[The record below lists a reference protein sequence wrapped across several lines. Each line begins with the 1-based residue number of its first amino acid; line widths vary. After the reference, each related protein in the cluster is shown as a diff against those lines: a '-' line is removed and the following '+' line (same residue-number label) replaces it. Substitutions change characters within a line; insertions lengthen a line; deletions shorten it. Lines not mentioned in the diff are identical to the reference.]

1 MQVTGVDPR
10 LHLGVRGRPP
20 SFVVTAAGRNLAR
33 APPLP
38 PQGHAR
44 PRRHDDPACQPPT
57 GHTWLP
63 CPPLASAPTHA
74 SLSTLPW
81 ACCPD
86 TTLLSSAVLSLL
98 TVPHAGN
105 PQTQVPGPGLAPHPQ
120 THRPTAWYT
129 HPGSARTPGALALA
143 GPPPSVP
150 AQHCPSHV
158 SGEHT
163 SLHPHA
169 LLPSCTG
176 QPASPARSESW
187 PSEAPV
193 PSTSVWQ

>member
-120 THRPTAWYT
+120 THRPTAWYASWLST
-129 HPGSARTPGALALA
+129 DTRGTGSR
-143 GPPPSVP
+143 
-150 AQHCPSHV
+150 
-158 SGEHT
+158 
-163 SLHPHA
+163 
-169 LLPSCTG
+169 
-176 QPASPARSESW
+176 W
-187 PSEAPV
+187 PSPFHACPALPISRLWRAHFSPSSRSAPV
-193 PSTSVWQ
+193 LHRAACISC